1 MEKLK
6 EMRLA
11 KGLTQE
17 EVAEKLGISQEVV
30 SQYETGKRSIK
41 LDLAKRFAELYE
53 CNVDDF

>member
-1 MEKLK
+1 MEKMK

-53 CNVDDF
+53 CNVDDL